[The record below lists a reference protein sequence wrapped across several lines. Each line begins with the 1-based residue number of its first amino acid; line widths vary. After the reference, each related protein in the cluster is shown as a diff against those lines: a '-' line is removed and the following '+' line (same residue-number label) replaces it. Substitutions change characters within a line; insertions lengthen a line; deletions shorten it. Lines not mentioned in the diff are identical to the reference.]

1 MQPRWPFC
9 RSYLGNRFAS
19 RPPVFYSVTEPLP
32 WVLALLMGF
41 QHAVA
46 MVGGIIVPPI
56 IISST
61 QTDPTIRSC
70 EPAWPLNSTL
80 KIRIKI

>member
-1 MQPRWPFC
+1 M
-9 RSYLGNRFAS
+9 
-19 RPPVFYSVTEPLP
+19 FYPVTEPLP

-61 QTDPTIRSC
+61 QKDPTIRSC
-70 EPAWPLNSTL
+70 EFASLYLSILSLTL
-80 KIRIKI
+80 DGQHLHHL